1 MENFMKTFTLP
12 LLAAVAIGAI
22 TMGSATA
29 MPFSANN
36 ETIGLNEGLVQ
47 NVRIVCDRRGR
58 CWNTRRSARYQSRA
72 YYAQPGYYG
81 RPGYYAEPTYGY
93 YGGPRVGV
101 GIGPFGFGM
110 Y

>member
-1 MENFMKTFTLP
+1 MKTFTLP
-12 LLAAVAIGAI
+12 LLAAVAIGAL

-36 ETIGLNEGLVQ
+36 GTAVLNESLVQ
-47 NVRIVCDRRGR
+47 DVRTVCDRRGR
-58 CWNTRRSARYQSRA
+58 CWNTGRSARYQSRGYHGRSGYYA
-72 YYAQPGYYG
+72 QRGYYAQP
-81 RPGYYAEPTYGY
+81 AYGY

-101 GIGPFGFGM
+101 GIGPFGFGL